1 MPMKEMT
8 PERFREIRSIM
19 GLSQHKMANL
29 LGYENR
35 ASVCLFENGNRPIT
49 PRIALLMELLADKHD
64 MAKSWTTKGTEQ

>member
-1 MPMKEMT
+1 MQTKEMS
-8 PERFREIRSIM
+8 PKRFREIRASM
-19 GLSQHKMANL
+19 GLSQQKMATL

-64 MAKSWTTKGTEQ
+64 MAESWTTKGTKQ